1 MVWESK
7 CSPLKERASKVGLSR
22 KCGLERAPKRSRV
35 PKQSR
40 VGKPAYHSRIG
51 YKSRA
56 EYTQLNRLPKAEQGY
71 SKMGQDSQNGR
82 KVQSKDRAERGAQ
95 AE

>member
-1 MVWESK
+1 M
-7 CSPLKERASKVGLSR
+7 
-22 KCGLERAPKRSRV
+22 
-35 PKQSR
+35 PKQSG
-40 VGKPAYHSRIG
+40 VGEPTYHSRVG

-56 EYTQLNRLPKAEQGY
+56 EYTQLNRLPPSRTGLL
-71 SKMGQDSQNGR
+71 KMGQDSQNGR

>member
-40 VGKPAYHSRIG
+40 VGKPAYHLSRVG

-56 EYTQLNRLPKAEQGY
+56 EYTQLNRLP
-71 SKMGQDSQNGR
+71 
-82 KVQSKDRAERGAQ
+82 
-95 AE
+95 